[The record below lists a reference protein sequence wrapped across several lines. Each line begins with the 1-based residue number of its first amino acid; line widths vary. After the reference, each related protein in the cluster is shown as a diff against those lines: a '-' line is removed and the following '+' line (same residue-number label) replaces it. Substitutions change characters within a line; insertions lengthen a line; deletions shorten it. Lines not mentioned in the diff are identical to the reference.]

1 MVNKIVILGSLNLD
15 SILQI
20 SRLPQP
26 GETLS
31 MIEKNSAPGG
41 KGANQ
46 AVAAARTGKAQTAF
60 IGRVGQDETGNFLL
74 KTLKKDHINTN
85 HIVIDHQKDTGQAYI
100 LLQST
105 TGQNSILVY
114 GGANQNLS
122 QADVENAH
130 SIIKEAD
137 FLISQFETPVE
148 VTNAAFVY
156 AHSVGVKTILNPAPA
171 LNQIPDQLLA
181 STDLVCPNE
190 TEAQALSNIQ
200 VTDLNSMRQT
210 AISFQ
215 NQGCT
220 RTIIT
225 VGARGAYIYDNLQK
239 IDQFVP
245 AFKVKA
251 IDTTAAGDTFIG
263 ALGAVLKS
271 DFSNLVDATLYANR
285 ASSLAVQKLGAQPS
299 IPTSDQVCSHF
310 KH

>member
-1 MVNKIVILGSLNLD
+1 MTNKIVILGSLNLD

-26 GETLS
+26 GETLN
-31 MIEKNSAPGG
+31 MTGKNSAPGG

-46 AVAAARTGKAQTAF
+46 AVAAARAGGAQTAF
-60 IGRVGQDETGNFLL
+60 IGRVGQDETGDFLL
-74 KTLKKDHINTN
+74 ETLKKDHIETN
-85 HIVIDHQKDTGQAYI
+85 HIVVDHQKDTGQAYI
-100 LLQST
+100 LLQTT

-122 QADVENAH
+122 LTDVENAH

-148 VTNAAFVY
+148 VTTAAFVY

-171 LNQIPDQLLA
+171 LDQIPAQLLA
-181 STDLVCPNE
+181 ATDLICPNE
-190 TEAQALSNIQ
+190 TEAQALSNVS
-200 VTDLNSMRQT
+200 VTDLNSMRQ
-210 AISFQ
+210 AAAFFQ
-215 NQGCT
+215 KQGCA

-225 VGARGAYIYDNLQK
+225 VGARGAYIYDNQNK
-239 IDQFVP
+239 IDQFVD

-251 IDTTAAGDTFIG
+251 VDTTAAGDTFIG
-263 ALGAVLKS
+263 ALGAVLKT
-271 DFSNLVDATLYANR
+271 DFSNLVAATLYANR

-299 IPTSDQVCSHF
+299 IPTADQVRSYF
-310 KH
+310 N